1 MMLVVMYI
9 SMDFVFANC
18 QVSQSV
24 MPAGTSQERTP
35 SRVSKTESAKSAT
48 SPQVT
53 DLAEE
58 ELAEDQPKPLYVSYA
73 QPCMK

>member
-1 MMLVVMYI
+1 
-9 SMDFVFANC
+9 
-18 QVSQSV
+18 

-35 SRVSKTESAKSAT
+35 SRISKTESAKSAT

-58 ELAEDQPKPLYVSYA
+58 ELAEDQPKPLYVSYT
-73 QPCMK
+73 QLCIKQKDKNKLYWNVLKCFTIFKK